1 MEGGCLHAC
10 PSSVAG
16 LAWEGMA
23 VKQAHHAHPSLSAL
37 TLLTSTVSPLSLF
50 DIILSCACVMACM
63 LGGGRGGSVLT
74 VADPNA
80 PTNLVA
86 YSYKDREFKT
96 IPPGPLDNIV
106 FHFSMDGSALH
117 VVRRAWS

>member
-1 MEGGCLHAC
+1 MPALVPLRAWLGRGW
-10 PSSVAG
+10 PSNRR
-16 LAWEGMA
+16 
-23 VKQAHHAHPSLSAL
+23 HHAHPSLSAL
-37 TLLTSTVSPLSLF
+37 ALLAFTVSPWSLF
-50 DIILSCACVMACM
+50 DIIMSCVCVMACM

-117 VVRRAWS
+117 VVRRV